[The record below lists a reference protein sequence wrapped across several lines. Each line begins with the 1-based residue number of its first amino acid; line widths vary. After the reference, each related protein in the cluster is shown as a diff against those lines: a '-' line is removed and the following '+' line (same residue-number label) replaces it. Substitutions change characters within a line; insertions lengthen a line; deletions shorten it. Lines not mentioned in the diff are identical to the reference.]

1 MSGGG
6 ARLVG
11 RREGYL
17 LITMVTY
24 LLPLGSV
31 PVTSSWSRTSPGT
44 PVGNPS
50 QFSTKRTFSEKCR
63 KVHQKCVILWG
74 ALLSRYVIQQF
85 TINVNVYHIQFPPPA
100 VFSALLLSSSVKI
113 KRTIQ
118 KTGVCEDL

>member
-1 MSGGG
+1 M
-6 ARLVG
+6 RLVG

-50 QFSTKRTFSEKCR
+50 QFSTKEHS
-63 KVHQKCVILWG
+63 VINAG
-74 ALLSRYVIQQF
+74 KF
-85 TINVNVYHIQFPPPA
+85 TKNA
-100 VFSALLLSSSVKI
+100 
-113 KRTIQ
+113 
-118 KTGVCEDL
+118 